1 MNLNLKY
8 ITAIITVNSRR
19 YFFII
24 TLLCIYL
31 SCKNTLPIVTN
42 TDDIILK
49 KLKIKNNQ
57 LKETIL
63 YCKNEFKKRQ
73 LKFPGVIVLE
83 FDNNSQL
90 PTMSIT
96 TKSFLYITP
105 FEKEMFNDNF
115 VAGTVSDGIL
125 ILLNDKNNFYDKNYV
140 SIKERININMAE
152 KEYGTEVDLC
162 TYYCDILKEH
172 FVITYQYCASDYIV
186 D

>member
-1 MNLNLKY
+1 MNLNSKY
-8 ITAIITVNSRR
+8 IKLEITINTRW
-19 YFFII
+19 FIFII
-24 TLLCIYL
+24 TLFFMFL
-31 SCKNTLPIVTN
+31 SCKNTLPIVTA

-49 KLKIKNNQ
+49 KLEIKNNQ
-57 LKETIL
+57 LKEAIL

-90 PTMSIT
+90 PTMTIT

-115 VAGTVSDGIL
+115 VAGTISDGIL

-140 SIKERININMAE
+140 AIKGKTNINMVE
-152 KEYGTEVDLC
+152 KEYGTEVDVC
-162 TYYCDILKEH
+162 SYYCDILKEH
-172 FVITYQYCASDYIV
+172 FVITYQYCASDYSV